1 MKKSL
6 LLLIILIFLTSLN
19 FEAVSF
25 SAEKNIVVGYID
37 DYPLTFRNES
47 GEAEGFAIDLLN
59 YIFEKEGIT
68 ITYQHYTWSNALKAL
83 DNNEI
88 DLLTDIMKTDERL
101 EKYNYNNEP
110 YFLGWGT
117 LLAHDDHAIENILD
131 LNNKTIGYLR
141 DDNYAV
147 GPNGLVENINRF
159 NISTD
164 YLVYD
169 DYESILQALSDNTLD
184 AAVIS
189 RLMESRVHDYKN
201 TKKTGIV
208 FAPGGLF
215 IASPKTRDES
225 LLVTI
230 DQSLRQLKSD
240 EESFFYDR
248 YNYWFKS
255 LQPNIIRDFYYEN
268 RLSIFIIGFL
278 IIFFLG
284 LSRYEVYRKSR
295 DLRVTNEL
303 LSKHVNQ
310 LNHANEEIESAYQDI
325 DLLVEKYDLL
335 IHFLSSNPYTVYE
348 GDESF
353 MKRLLSISYSLLEGV
368 DIAFAYRTLNHS
380 TLEIIDLI
388 GYKPFKSIRLDLTHV
403 NVLKEGIF
411 IKSDFYENL
420 LLTTKDEKSHQIIN
434 DLMHI
439 TKETLIINFN
449 SKEFHYGILLNLK
462 KSSERSF
469 NKTSKEVMSA
479 FKNIADTYFIVK
491 HLFAKHNQFQKE
503 MLHSI
508 NEMLE
513 IHDEYT
519 RGHSE
524 NVANLSKALA
534 EYVDLSAESVDT
546 TYWAALV
553 HDIGKILI
561 PNRILNKKGTL
572 TNDEYKEMKNHPFYG
587 YKALSSSELTEDIA
601 EIILCHH
608 ERFDGLGYPNKL
620 SGEDIP
626 IESRILTI
634 ADAYDAM
641 TSKRSYK
648 MALTIEEAFEEIRK
662 NLGKQFDP
670 DLGEK
675 FIEMIKK
682 QKL

>member
-1 MKKSL
+1 
-6 LLLIILIFLTSLN
+6 
-19 FEAVSF
+19 
-25 SAEKNIVVGYID
+25 
-37 DYPLTFRNES
+37 
-47 GEAEGFAIDLLN
+47 
-59 YIFEKEGIT
+59 
-68 ITYQHYTWSNALKAL
+68 
-83 DNNEI
+83 
-88 DLLTDIMKTDERL
+88 MKTDERL
-101 EKYNYNNEP
+101 KIYNFNNEP
-110 YFLGWGT
+110 LFFGWGT

-164 YLVYD
+164 YLIYN

-189 RLMESRVHDYKN
+189 RLMESRVQSYKN
-201 TKKTGIV
+201 TRKTGIV

-225 LLVTI
+225 LLTI
-230 DQSLRQLKSD
+230 IDESLRQLKAD

-255 LQPNIIRDFYYEN
+255 LQPNVIRDFYYEN
-268 RLSIFIIGFL
+268 KISIFIIAFL
-278 IIFFLG
+278 IVFFLG

-353 MKRLLSISYSLLEGV
+353 MKRLLSISYSLLDGI
-368 DIAFAYRTLNHS
+368 DFAYAYKTFNHS

-388 GYKPFKSIRLDLTHV
+388 GYKPFKNLHLDLSRL

-420 LLTTKDEKSHQIIN
+420 LLTAKDESTNLIVRE
-434 DLMHI
+434 LMTM

-449 SKEFHYGILLNLK
+449 SKEYHYGILLNIK
-462 KSSERSF
+462 KSSEQSF
-469 NKTSKEVMSA
+469 NRTAKEVMSA
-479 FKNIADTYFIVK
+479 FKNVADTYFIIK

-524 NVANLSKALA
+524 NVANLAKALA

-561 PNRILNKKGTL
+561 PSRILNKKGAL
-572 TNDEYKEMKNHPFYG
+572 TDLEYTEMKNHPYYG
-587 YKALSSSELTEDIA
+587 YKALRTSELTNDIA
-601 EIILCHH
+601 EIVLCHH
-608 ERFDGLGYPNKL
+608 ERFDGLGYPNQI
-620 SGEDIP
+620 SGDDIP
-626 IESRILTI
+626 IESKILTI

-648 MALTIEEAFEEIRK
+648 TALTIEEAFEEIEN

-675 FIEMIKK
+675 FIEMLKK

>member
-1 MKKSL
+1 M
-6 LLLIILIFLTSLN
+6 
-19 FEAVSF
+19 SF
-25 SAEKNIVVGYID
+25 CDEKNISASYID
-37 DYPLTFRNES
+37 EYPLTFKNEA
-47 GEAEGFAIDLLN
+47 GEADGFAIDLLN
-59 YIFEKEGIT
+59 YIFEKEGIVV
-68 ITYQHYTWSNALKAL
+68 TYKHMTWSDALKSVDDKTVDL
-83 DNNEI
+83 II
-88 DLLTDIMKTDERL
+88 DILKTDDRL
-101 EKYNYNNEP
+101 EKYDFNNEP
-110 YFLGWGT
+110 FFFGWGT
-117 LLAHDDHAIENILD
+117 LIAYNDNSIENILD
-131 LNNKTIGYLR
+131 LNGKTIGYLR

-164 YLVYD
+164 YLAYN
-169 DYESILQALSDNTLD
+169 DYGSILEALNNNVLD
-184 AAVIS
+184 AAIVS
-189 RLMESRVHDYKN
+189 RLMESQLHNYRN
-201 TKKTGIV
+201 IKKTGIV
-208 FAPGGLF
+208 FAPGGFF
-215 IASPKTRDES
+215 IAGPKGS
-225 LLVTI
+225 NKVLLDTV
-230 DQSLRQLKSD
+230 DQYLRQLKAD

-255 LQPNIIRDFYYEN
+255 LQPNLIRDFYYEN
-268 RLSIFIIGFL
+268 KVSIFIIGFL
-278 IIFFLG
+278 IVFFLG
-284 LSRYEVYRKSR
+284 FSRYEVYRKSK
-295 DLRVTNEL
+295 DLRATNEL

-310 LNHANEEIESAYQDI
+310 LNNANEELESAYQDI

-335 IHFLSSNPYTVYE
+335 IHFLSSNPYAVYE
-348 GDESF
+348 CDESF
-353 MKRLLSISYSLLEGV
+353 MKRLLSISYSLLDGV
-368 DIAFAYRTLNHS
+368 DFAFAYKTLNHS
-380 TLEIIDLI
+380 TLKIIDLI
-388 GYKPFKSIRLDLTHV
+388 GYKPFSSLQLDLSRL

-420 LLTTKDEKSHQIIN
+420 LLTAKDESTNLIIRE
-434 DLMHI
+434 LMTM

-449 SKEFHYGILLNLK
+449 SKEYHYGILLNIK
-462 KSSERSF
+462 KSSEQSF
-469 NKTSKEVMSA
+469 NRTAKEVMSA
-479 FKNIADTYFIVK
+479 FKNVADTYFIIK

-524 NVANLSKALA
+524 NVANLAKALA

-561 PNRILNKKGTL
+561 PSHILNKKGAL
-572 TNDEYKEMKNHPFYG
+572 TDLEYTEMKNHPYYG
-587 YKALSSSELTEDIA
+587 YKALRTSDLTKDIA
-601 EIILCHH
+601 EIVLCHH
-608 ERFDGLGYPNKL
+608 ERFDGLGYPNQL
-620 SGEDIP
+620 AGDDIP
-626 IESRILTI
+626 IESKILTI

-648 MALTIEEAFEEIRK
+648 TALTIEEAFEEIEN

-675 FIEMIKK
+675 FIEMLKK